1 MHLKKKGT
9 ILISS
14 VIILSLISILGSLM
28 FKMMRYDNELS
39 SLYNSSMDI
48 YDFDDNEEKN
58 LYEFMIKINNKI
70 KENPDDANI
79 FLEDFEMK
87 NNDSIIKY
95 SSKNNELILTTNR
108 PNNLTRERQIMYL
121 YKEEKIILVPTYKF
135 IDKNE

>member
-70 KENPDDANI
+70 KENPDDADI

-87 NNDSIIKY
+87 NKDSILKY
-95 SSKNNELILTTNR
+95 SSKNNELILITSR
-108 PNNLTRERQIMYL
+108 SNNLTRERQIMYL
-121 YKEEKIILVPTYKF
+121 HKEEKIILVPTFKF